1 MGENI
6 EKLNKV
12 IFMTASGEEFCMYA
26 NEFSKIELTREPQY
40 EDFLDK
46 SYISNEFSVD
56 FKVKNVSRKRFIK
69 LVMSYGFQK
78 NTATELANYCLR
90 KYGYYN
96 LLNFMLNDLSLIK

>member
-1 MGENI
+1 MGKDI

-12 IFMTASGEEFCMYA
+12 IFTTTSGKEICMYT
-26 NEFSKIELTREPQY
+26 NEFNKIEITREPQY

-46 SYISNEFSVD
+46 SYISNKFSAD
-56 FKVKNVSRKRFIK
+56 FEVKNVSRKRFIK

-78 NTATELANYCLR
+78 NTAIELANYCLR

>member
-12 IFMTASGEEFCMYA
+12 IFMTTNGKEFHMNA
-26 NEFSKIELTREPQY
+26 NDFYKIEFTKEPQY

-46 SYISNEFSVD
+46 SYISNSFSAN
-56 FKVKNVSRKRFIK
+56 FEVKNVSRKRFIK

-78 NTATELANYCLR
+78 NTAIELGNYCLR
-90 KYGYYN
+90 RYGYYN